1 MFRRLRSWVGVGIL
15 GGTGALIAGCGGGDA
30 GTLAADYCD
39 YIRHA
44 DDMSFEEQQE
54 TITALD
60 ERYQRKGIRE
70 SSIRVA
76 IQRECPD
83 ALAEHD
89 VRMLGLLGETLRE
102 MRDELQELR

>member
-1 MFRRLRSWVGVGIL
+1 MSRRLRRWVGAGCLGIA
-15 GGTGALIAGCGGGDA
+15 GALMAACSGGDA

-39 YIRHA
+39 YIRNA
-44 DDMSFEEQQE
+44 DDMPFEQQQE
-54 TITALD
+54 AITALD

-89 VRMLGLLGETLRE
+89 VRMLGVLGEMLRE
-102 MRDELQELR
+102 TRDELQELR